1 MGQLTMVIWTSNL
14 PLVSFFVTFFTEHL
28 MHLHQTCILD
38 DLHDFVCFFFQ
49 FVVYNMSVIF
59 TFGATILTDVILLF
73 KRSKPLTLIYRTNI
87 SFFSRLLP
95 PPRPARKIQVRVI
108 VELNFCL
115 FFQRSFVLRSDIR
128 ITKTVVG

>member
-1 MGQLTMVIWTSNL
+1 
-14 PLVSFFVTFFTEHL
+14 
-28 MHLHQTCILD
+28 
-38 DLHDFVCFFFQ
+38 
-49 FVVYNMSVIF
+49 MSVIF
-59 TFGATILTDVILLF
+59 AFGATILTDVVLIF

-115 FFQRSFVLRSDIR
+115 FFQRSFVLRSDIG
-128 ITKTVVG
+128 ITKNPCWLN